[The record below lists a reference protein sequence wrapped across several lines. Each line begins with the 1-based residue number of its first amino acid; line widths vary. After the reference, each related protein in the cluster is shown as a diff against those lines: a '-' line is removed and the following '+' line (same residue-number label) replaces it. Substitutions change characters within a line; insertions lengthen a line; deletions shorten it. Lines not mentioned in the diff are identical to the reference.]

1 MYKMLAT
8 VLLACYNDSRIHCVH
23 VVRVIDMTE
32 SEQREAAKAF
42 AAKWQGK
49 GYEKGETQKFWLEL
63 IRTVYGVENPEDYMN
78 FEVQIQLSNVS
89 FIDVYIPSTKV
100 II

>member
-1 MYKMLAT
+1 M
-8 VLLACYNDSRIHCVH
+8 
-23 VVRVIDMTE
+23 
-32 SEQREAAKAF
+32 
-42 AAKWQGK
+42 
-49 GYEKGETQKFWLEL
+49 EL

-100 II
+100 IIEQKSIEKI